1 LEIELRKQILTP
13 EVLKNRLDTIK
24 KSHERSVAY
33 GIEKGAIFPKR
44 ILKLEELE
52 NKINKNRM
60 LLSIA
65 SRFMVTLYEFLK
77 GSGFFIILL
86 DNECCILKV
95 LGDEDV
101 VKEALS
107 LKMVVGAYMSENS
120 IGTTAMGIAIE
131 EHAPIQIS
139 EKEHFVTA
147 YQRWT
152 CSAAPIHDVDGNII
166 GLLNLTGGREKVQK
180 HTLGLIVS
188 AVKCIENQIKVEHIN
203 NRLLE
208 TYQYMSTVVDSIY
221 LGIYVINNEGIL
233 KTINKEACSILRI
246 KEEDIIGKTVDTILP
261 DWINIFEK
269 IVKGNVYNNF
279 EVTLSNETTKTRY
292 NVSATPIEV
301 DNEVK
306 GLVIVFTAIK
316 EVIKPTNKYSSG
328 KAVYN
333 FEDLVGNSH
342 EIKKV
347 IEYAKAISSSPS
359 TVLIQGESGTGK
371 ELLAQSIHNY
381 GDRSNK
387 TFMAINCG
395 AISKN
400 LIESEL
406 FGYEDGSFTGAR
418 RGGCAGKFEL
428 SSGGTLFLDEI
439 GEMPLEMQVNLLRV
453 LQEGYITRVGGDK
466 IIPVDVR
473 IIAATYKDL
482 KKEVEKGRFR
492 EDLFYRLSVIPIK
505 IPPLRERKGDLPILI
520 DYLLKIKADKLN
532 KRLTIMSASIYEKMI
547 NYNWPGNVRELE
559 NCIENIVN
567 LNGESTKVFDEHEK
581 NNAINNDDFNKV
593 LTLENKKI
601 CTLAELEKKEIIKAM
616 NQNECNMTKIAKDL
630 GITRATLY
638 SKIKRYDITR

>member
-1 LEIELRKQILTP
+1 MEIEIGKEILTP
-13 EVLKNRLDTIK
+13 EVLKNQLDVIK
-24 KSHERSVAY
+24 RSHARSVEY
-33 GIEKGAIFPKR
+33 GIEKGTIFPRKM
-44 ILKLEELE
+44 LKLEGRKD
-52 NKINKNRM
+52 NISKNRK
-60 LLSIA
+60 LLNAA

-77 GSGFFIILL
+77 GSGFFIVLL
-86 DNECCILKV
+86 DNECRILKII
-95 LGDEDV
+95 GDEDV
-101 VKEALS
+101 VEEALS
-107 LKMVVGAYMSENS
+107 LNMVVGAYMSESS
-120 IGTTAMGIAIE
+120 IGTTAMGIAIKE
-131 EHAPIQIS
+131 QNPIQIS
-139 EKEHFVTA
+139 EKEHFIAA

-152 CSAAPIHDVDGNII
+152 CSAAPIHDVDGTII

-188 AVKCIENQIKVEHIN
+188 AVKCIENQINVEYIN

-208 TYQYMSTVVDSIY
+208 TYRYMNTVVDSIY
-221 LGIYVINNEGIL
+221 LGIYVINKEGIL

-246 KEEDIIGKTVDTILP
+246 KEEEIIGKKVDTILP

-269 IVKGNVYNNF
+269 IIKGNVYNNI

-292 NVSATPIEV
+292 NVSANPIEI

-306 GLVIVFTAIK
+306 GLVVVFTAIK
-316 EVIKPTNKYSSG
+316 KVIKSVNKYSSG
-328 KAVYN
+328 RAIYN
-333 FEDLVGNSH
+333 FEDIVGDSL

-347 IEYAKAISSSPS
+347 IEYAKIISSSPS

-387 TFMAINCG
+387 TFIAINCG

-406 FGYEDGSFTGAR
+406 FGYEEGSFTGAR

-439 GEMPLEMQVNLLRV
+439 GEMPLDMQVNLLRV

-492 EDLFYRLSVIPIK
+492 EDLYYRLSVIPIK
-505 IPPLRERKGDLPILI
+505 IPSLIERKGDLPILI
-520 DYLLKIKADKLN
+520 DHLLKIKANKLN
-532 KRLTIMSASIYEKMI
+532 KKLTIMSAGIYEKML
-547 NYNWPGNVRELE
+547 NYNWPGNIRELE

-567 LNGESTKVFDEHEK
+567 LNGESTMVFGDDEK
-581 NNAINNDDFNKV
+581 NKSINNDCLNKV
-593 LTLENKKI
+593 LSLENKKI
-601 CTLAELEKKEIIKAM
+601 YTLAELEKNEIIKAM
-616 NQNECNMTKIAKDL
+616 DQNECNMTKTAKDL

-638 SKIKRYDITR
+638 SKIKRYNITR